1 MKRFSTL
8 AVALAAAVCA
18 SAASADTLNFDALPA
33 AQLGSTVLNLPQAT
47 ITGAGTDLYN
57 LKSAYFGGQGGAI
70 CSLTGFFT
78 CEADLTIDFTA
89 PVSDLTFETV
99 GYDSGD
105 SVTIRIYAGA
115 TLLGSDT
122 VTSDRLV
129 DFSAYSGVTRLFFDD
144 SSTGAGYGYGKF
156 SFTAAVPEPQTYAL
170 MLAGLATLGW
180 VARRRARG

>member
-33 AQLGSTVLNLPQAT
+33 GELGSTVLNLPQAT

-57 LKSAYFGGQGGAI
+57 LKSFYFVGQGGAI
-70 CSLTGFFT
+70 CSFSGSD
-78 CEADLTIDFTA
+78 CEADLTIDFAA
-89 PVSDLTFETV
+89 PVSGLTFETV

-122 VTSDRLV
+122 VTSNRMV
-129 DFSAYSGVTRLFFDD
+129 DFSAYSGITRVFFDD
-144 SSTGAGYGYGKF
+144 NSTGAGYGYGKF

>member
-33 AQLGSTVLNLPQAT
+33 GGLASTVLNLPQAT

-57 LKSAYFGGQGGAI
+57 LKSFYFVGQGGAI
-70 CSLTGFFT
+70 CSLNGSN

-89 PVSDLTFETV
+89 PVSGLTFETV

-105 SVTIRIYAGA
+105 SVTIRVYAGA

-122 VTSDRLV
+122 VTSNRLV
-129 DFSAYSGVTRLFFDD
+129 DFSAYSGITRVFFDD
-144 SSTGAGYGYGKF
+144 SSVGAGYGYGKF

-180 VARRRARG
+180 VARRGARG

>member
-33 AQLGSTVLNLPQAT
+33 AELGSTVLNLPQAT

-57 LKSAYFGGQGGAI
+57 LKSLYFVGQGGAI
-70 CSLTGFFT
+70 CSLSGSD

-105 SVTIRIYAGA
+105 SVTIRVYAGA